1 MEQKRIRM
9 DAASSQTKFA
19 REPNGSQAS
28 AEKPLLAIDL
38 SIIIPENI
46 KCSDQ
51 NNLPA
56 ARSANFEELF
66 HGAILRGEEPSAW
79 KYCYDSYRKNALLP
93 QLILKYNL
101 YEWGIG
107 GKFMDCLYNGLLD
120 PTKYNLSKIEEKK
133 LENFLISKQA
143 RLNNTQRYKDILAKN
158 KINQTLIDSLNYPQ
172 LEILAKDT
180 KQLRRFGRR
189 R

>member
-1 MEQKRIRM
+1 MPGGYM
-9 DAASSQTKFA
+9 YCYA
-19 REPNGSQAS
+19 
-28 AEKPLLAIDL
+28 
-38 SIIIPENI
+38 
-46 KCSDQ
+46 
-51 NNLPA
+51 
-56 ARSANFEELF
+56 
-66 HGAILRGEEPSAW
+66 AW

-120 PTKYNLSKIEEKK
+120 PTKYNLSKTEEKK
-133 LENFLISKQA
+133 LENFLISKEA